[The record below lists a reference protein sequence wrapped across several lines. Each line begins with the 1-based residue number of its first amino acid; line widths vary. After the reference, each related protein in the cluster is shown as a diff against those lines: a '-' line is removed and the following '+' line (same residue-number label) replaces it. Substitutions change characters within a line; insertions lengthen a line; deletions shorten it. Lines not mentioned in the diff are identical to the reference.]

1 MSLGPSARLSARQ
14 LPWSAVGLV
23 LLISILGVY
32 NLSSSAAAQD
42 PNLYFTQL
50 AFLGVGFLVVALA
63 LLPDYRVSEGLA
75 YPFYA
80 IVCLLLFAVLVQG
93 YTAGGAQRWLVLG
106 PVRFQP
112 SELAKLAVI
121 FCLARYFS
129 QRLEPGG
136 YSMRSLLRPL
146 NPSRPIGA
154 AVVVAGAW
162 SKDWLK
168 DPVGSIARFLH
179 GEIGT
184 PAPSPADLNW
194 FRYTLVAL
202 ILLGVIS
209 SIVLTV
215 RFDRAR
221 ALLNPWP
228 RTRRRNLIIA
238 SLLVG
243 LALGAL
249 LWRSWSVPMIRDPFG
264 AIIATLADG
273 AAPGGP
279 YEQVSSGL
287 TLRLLLV
294 IAVAAYALASFG
306 NWERT
311 QPPLTDV
318 LIAPIDLLALP
329 ALLILVE
336 PDLGT
341 AGIVIL
347 IGFSMILV
355 VGVRLRSLL
364 ILSVSGVA
372 LAAVSWFGVLKDYQ
386 KRRIITFMD
395 PEGDIQGAGW
405 NAVQSMIAVGSGRFW
420 GKGHREGTQTQLSF
434 LPEQHT
440 DFAFSVW
447 AEEHGF
453 MGCVLLLALFLILL
467 LFALNAASDAREPY
481 GALLATGVAALI
493 FWQTLINVG
502 MVIGLMPVVGMTL
515 PLFSYGGSSLL
526 TVLVA
531 VGLVFSIQLRKRAH

>member
-1 MSLGPSARLSARQ
+1 MSLGASTRLSIRQ
-14 LPWSAVGLV
+14 LPWGAIGMV
-23 LLISILGVY
+23 LLIAILGIY
-32 NLSSSAAAQD
+32 NLSSSAAAREPD
-42 PNLYFTQL
+42 LYITQL
-50 AFLGVGFLVVALA
+50 LILGFGAVVVAVS

-93 YTAGGAQRWLVLG
+93 YSAGGAQRWLVLG

-129 QRLEPGG
+129 HRLEPGG

-146 NPSRPIGA
+146 NPSRPIVA
-154 AVVVAGAW
+154 AVVVAAAW

-179 GEIGT
+179 DKVGS
-184 PAPSPADLNW
+184 PAPVPADLNW
-194 FRYTLVAL
+194 FRYTLLAL
-202 ILLGVIS
+202 ILTGLVVAIAL
-209 SIVLTV
+209 IV
-215 RFDRAR
+215 RFDRAQ

-238 SLLVG
+238 SLLVAVG
-243 LALGAL
+243 LGVL
-249 LWRSWSVPMIRDPFG
+249 LWRNWTLPFIRDPFG
-264 AIIATLADG
+264 ALIAGLADG
-273 AAPGGP
+273 AATGGP
-279 YEQVSSGL
+279 YEEVSSAL
-287 TLRLLLV
+287 TLRVLLV
-294 IAVAAYALASFG
+294 LAVLAYGFASFR
-306 NWERT
+306 NWQRT
-311 QPPLTDV
+311 QPSMTDLLV
-318 LIAPIDLLALP
+318 APIDLLALP
-329 ALLILVE
+329 AVLILVE

-355 VGVRLRSLL
+355 VGVRLRSLM
-364 ILSVSGVA
+364 ILSGGGVA

-386 KRRIITFMD
+386 KRRILTFMD

-453 MGCVLLLALFLILL
+453 MGCMLLLALFTLLL
-467 LFALNAASDAREPY
+467 LFTLSVASDAREAY
-481 GALLATGVAALI
+481 GSLLATGVAALI

-531 VGLVFSIQLRKRAH
+531 VGIVFSIHLRKRAH